1 MFLHDKNTDQDQT
14 PLHRQIDGQTDE
26 QGDSYIPLN
35 FVCGERGTIKSQ
47 MCVNA
52 FRLYSDS
59 TNHVFL
65 CISRKVMCFVNG
77 VSLSFKK

>member
-14 PLHRQIDGQTDE
+14 PLHRQIDGQTD
-26 QGDSYIPLN
+26 SYIPLN
-35 FVCGERGTIKSQ
+35 FVCKERGIIKSQ

-65 CISRKVMCFVNG
+65 CISGKVMYFVNG

>member
-14 PLHRQIDGQTDE
+14 PLHRQIDGQTD
-26 QGDSYIPLN
+26 SYIPLN
-35 FVCGERGTIKSQ
+35 FVCKERGIIKSQ

-59 TNHVFL
+59 TNHIFL
-65 CISRKVMCFVNG
+65 CISGKVMYFVNG